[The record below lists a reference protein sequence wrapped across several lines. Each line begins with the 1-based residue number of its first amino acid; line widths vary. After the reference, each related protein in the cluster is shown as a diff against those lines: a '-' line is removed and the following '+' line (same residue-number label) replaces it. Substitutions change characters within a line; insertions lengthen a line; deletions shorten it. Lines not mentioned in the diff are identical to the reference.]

1 MREITADNLSDLA
14 RGAAVLGTG
23 GGGDP
28 FVGRLLAQQALKRH
42 GPVTLL
48 DVDEIDDDA
57 LVIPTAFM
65 GAPTV
70 MLEKLPAGDEIL
82 GAMRA
87 VEELLGRPATHTVS
101 IEAGGLNSMTPFV
114 AAAEAGIPLIDADGM
129 GRAFPELQ
137 MLLPTL
143 GGVQASPMALSDE
156 RGNAVTMRTS
166 DNAWAERLA
175 RAATVEMGCSAAV
188 SLYVL
193 TGRQVKDHMVPGT
206 LTLCEKV
213 GRAIRQ
219 AREGHDDPV
228 AAAATA
234 LGGHLVFTGKVTDV
248 RRGTSGGFARG
259 AARLAGLAEDGGSTM
274 ELSFQNENLVAT
286 RDGDVVVSVPDL
298 ICVLDTDT
306 GEPVTTETLRYGLR
320 VSVLGV
326 PCDPR
331 WRTPAGLA
339 LAGPA
344 YFGYEHA
351 YEPLP
356 AAEV

>member
-1 MREITADNLSDLA
+1 MREITAENLPDLA

-28 FVGRLLAQQALKRH
+28 FVGRLLAQQALAQH

-57 LVIPTAFM
+57 VVIPTAFM

-70 MLEKLPAGDEIL
+70 MLEKLPSGDEVL
-82 GAMRA
+82 RA
-87 VEELLGRPATHTVS
+87 LRAIEELIGREATHTVS
-101 IEAGGLNSMTPFV
+101 LEAGGLNSMTPFV
-114 AAAEAGIPLIDADGM
+114 AAAEAGVPLIDADGM

-143 GGVQASPMALSDE
+143 GGIQASPMAIADE
-156 RGNAVTMRTS
+156 RGNAVTLRTD

-175 RAATVEMGCSAAV
+175 RAATIEMGCSAAV

-193 TGRQVKDHMVPGT
+193 TGRQVKEFMVPGT
-206 LTLCEKV
+206 LSLCEKV
-213 GRAIRQ
+213 GRAIRE
-219 AREGHDDPV
+219 AREGHSDPV
-228 AAAATA
+228 GAATGV
-234 LGGHLVFTGKVTDV
+234 LGGRRVFSGKISDV
-248 RRGTSGGFARG
+248 QRTTRGGFARG
-259 AARLAGLAEDGGSTM
+259 HAVLAGLGEDTGSVL

-286 RDGDVVVSVPDL
+286 RDGEVVVSVPDL

-331 WRTPAGLA
+331 WRSPEGLA

-344 YFGYEHA
+344 YFGYEHT
-351 YEPLP
+351 YVP
-356 AAEV
+356 V

>member
-1 MREITADNLSDLA
+1 MREITADNLPDLA

-28 FVGRLLAQQALKRH
+28 FVGRLLAQQALRRH
-42 GPVTLL
+42 GPVTLV
-48 DVDEIDDDA
+48 DVDEIGDDA
-57 LVIPTAFM
+57 VVIPTAFM

-70 MLEKLPAGDEIL
+70 MLEKLPSGDEIL

-87 VEELLGRPATHTVS
+87 LEELLGRKATHTVS
-101 IEAGGLNSMTPFV
+101 IEAGGLNSMSPLV
-114 AAAEAGIPLIDADGM
+114 AAAEAGVPLIDADGM

-143 GGVQASPMALSDE
+143 GGVRASPMALADE
-156 RGNAVTMRTS
+156 RGNSVTLRTGT
-166 DNAWAERLA
+166 NAWAERLA

-188 SLYVL
+188 SLYAL
-193 TGRQVKDHMVPGT
+193 TGRQAKDHLVRGT
-206 LTLCEKV
+206 LTLCEEV
-213 GRAIRQ
+213 GRAIRE

-228 AAAATA
+228 AAAAGV
-234 LGGHLVFTGKVTDV
+234 LGGRTVFTGKTVDV
-248 RRGTSGGFARG
+248 RRTTSGGFARG
-259 AARLAGLAEDGGSTM
+259 TARIAGLDADTGAEL
-274 ELSFQNENLVAT
+274 ELSFQNENLVAA
-286 RDGDVVVSVPDL
+286 RDGEVVVSVPDL
-298 ICVLDTDT
+298 ICVLDTDS

-331 WRTPAGLA
+331 WRTPEGLA
-339 LAGPA
+339 LAGPG

-351 YEPLP
+351 YVPFSG
-356 AAEV
+356 AGV